1 MNDQER
7 IYSAIFTAT
16 AGAASLLNLIIFAS
30 TARKLQNLAP
40 TSLILIFLC
49 CSDGLTATVGFIINS
64 ISLNRNEVIDR
75 YPVSSLSN
83 VTICHVHGFF
93 QIFGGSSS
101 LLLCLGL
108 TLLRYTIITHHYNPS
123 KMVAPLYILIVYILS
138 SFIASLPFLTGSY
151 SQTYGLHP
159 SKVYCCTQWN
169 QRDVGSKIVIG
180 INFATIIPPVTVI
193 GYAYLRIYLEM
204 STSVTA
210 FTDAVCSN
218 KRSSISGYGVAEE
231 EDSSFKASRA
241 SEAVTVVKKRAEEDQ
256 MKLLKESVAIVFP
269 FVVGWTPYLILM
281 VYETWTG
288 ELVSPLMDF
297 LAIYFTVLNEAVNP
311 IISVIFNGEIQSSGV
326 ASTCNLLIVLSSS
339 QRLKTLSP
347 TSYLTYFLC
356 FSDSI
361 VATTEFTIGLLST
374 LQHSSST
381 ASEPII
387 PCQIHAF
394 LQVFP
399 CSTSLLLCLG
409 LTYFRYAVIIT
420 ETHLTTSFARR
431 YTLSCFALCILIAS
445 LPFLVGSSTRTY
457 TLQPSRLYCATAWY
471 SRDLKTLGL
480 IAVNIVT
487 LRRSVVELR
496 TSDTSC
502 SKEGSGKRELSSCG
516 GGGGGGGG
524 VGASETR
531 LNLKESKQSL
541 VEVSAATTAPG
552 AAGNTTQTSRVS
564 ITTKRAEKEQRVL
577 LNQSLV
583 IVLSF
588 LLGWLPYLTLM
599 ITELVTAEPVSPGYD
614 FLAFYFTVLVEATN
628 PIIVLSFNKELRE
641 HAFKMLWLK

>member
-1 MNDQER
+1 
-7 IYSAIFTAT
+7 
-16 AGAASLLNLIIFAS
+16 
-30 TARKLQNLAP
+30 
-40 TSLILIFLC
+40 
-49 CSDGLTATVGFIINS
+49 
-64 ISLNRNEVIDR
+64 
-75 YPVSSLSN
+75 
-83 VTICHVHGFF
+83 
-93 QIFGGSSS
+93 
-101 LLLCLGL
+101 
-108 TLLRYTIITHHYNPS
+108 
-123 KMVAPLYILIVYILS
+123 MVAPLYILIVYILS

-169 QRDVGSKIVIG
+169 QRDLGSKIVIG

-218 KRSSISGYGVAEE
+218 KRNSISGYGVAEE

-269 FVVGWTPYLILM
+269 FVVGWTPYLI
-281 VYETWTG
+281 
-288 ELVSPLMDF
+288 
-297 LAIYFTVLNEAVNP
+297 
-311 IISVIFNGEIQSSGV
+311 SGV

-347 TSYLTYFLC
+347 TSYLNYFLC

-361 VATTEFTIGLLST
+361 VATTEFTIGLLSI

-445 LPFLVGSSTRTY
+445 LPFLVGSYTETY

-487 LRRSVVELR
+487 VLSPSVFIGFAYTRIYMKLRRSVVELR

-502 SKEGSGKRELSSCG
+502 SKEGSGKRELSSS
-516 GGGGGGGG
+516 GGG
-524 VGASETR
+524 VGAAGASETR

-541 VEVSAATTAPG
+541 VEVSAAATVAG
-552 AAGNTTQTSRVS
+552 GAGNTTQTSRVS

-577 LNQSLV
+577 LHQSLV

-641 HAFKMLWLK
+641 NAFKMLWLK